1 MCTKISV
8 IIPVYNVE
16 KYLEQCLDSVI
27 NQSLEDIEVICI
39 NDGSTDNSLEI
50 LDEYAKKD
58 NRIKIINKKN
68 EGLGVA
74 RNIGMDYAKGKYII
88 FLDSDDWL
96 KNNAFKN
103 LYNTIILDNIDIL
116 IFKILP
122 YDENSDKFF
131 KRDDY
136 ELLGLE
142 NLFKEDF
149 VTYKDI
155 KEDIF
160 NISVVA
166 YNKIYKKSFLDK
178 YNLKFPEGL
187 IFEDNPFFFDAIINA
202 KKIKFNNEYYLYR
215 RFRENSIITSKDKR
229 YLDVMPI
236 INLILDVFK
245 RNNLYWEF
253 KKSLLNH
260 IMKMVFFLGYTNIQD
275 KYKEEFFENMK
286 NYFFN
291 TKQENFPDKEFKSN
305 LNDYMLSIYLNIF
318 NASSSKEFDLLN
330 NIHDLKNEMENLKE
344 NNKKLSEYLTKL
356 QNWNNNLK
364 DKHVNIN
371 RKYENLNSKYVTLN
385 SKHKKLSIKNTKC
398 QNELITIYSSNSW
411 KMTKYFRKF
420 GRFFK

>member
-16 KYLEQCLDSVI
+16 EYLEQCLDSVI
-27 NQSLEDIEVICI
+27 NQPLEDIEVICI

-50 LDEYAKKD
+50 LEEYAKKD
-58 NRIKIINKKN
+58 YRIKIINKKN
-68 EGLGVA
+68 EGIGVA
-74 RNIGMDYAKGKYII
+74 RNIGIDHAKGKYII

-103 LYNTIILDNIDIL
+103 LYDIIILDNIDIL

-178 YNLKFPEGL
+178 HNLKFPERL

-215 RFRENSIITSKDKR
+215 RFRDNSVISLVDESHFDIIPISNMIIEVFKDNNLFEMFKFELFNKKIMLIMSEYESTDYIYKKKFFNLIKNDFLRFNLSFEDFIDNFKESNLYFYLNALKYDNFWEFDFYNLKSKLELQINFFKQDN
-229 YLDVMPI
+229 
-236 INLILDVFK
+236 INLKNWITKLENNN
-245 RNNLYWEF
+245 NNL
-253 KKSLLNH
+253 
-260 IMKMVFFLGYTNIQD
+260 
-275 KYKEEFFENMK
+275 K
-286 NYFFN
+286 N
-291 TKQENFPDKEFKSN
+291 
-305 LNDYMLSIYLNIF
+305 
-318 NASSSKEFDLLN
+318 
-330 NIHDLKNEMENLKE
+330 
-344 NNKKLSEYLTKL
+344 NNKKLKSKTIQLKKS
-356 QNWNNNLK
+356 NNNLK
-364 DKHVNIN
+364 NENKELLILINNLKNDKKKIFS
-371 RKYENLNSKYVTLN
+371 SK
-385 SKHKKLSIKNTKC
+385 
-398 QNELITIYSSNSW
+398 SW
-411 KMTKYFRKF
+411 KITKPLREI
-420 GRFFK
+420 FKLFK